1 MGGKD
6 RWERAP
12 LSNTWEKRQLKSFE
26 TIAVVGTSLAGLR
39 AIEALR
45 REGYAGRICAIGE
58 EPCMPYD
65 RPPLS
70 KQFLKGDW
78 DADKFV
84 LRHELEGDERVE
96 WWLDRRVTTLDPV
109 AKRLEFENGE
119 SLQYDGL
126 IIATGARA
134 RHFPNAPDLE
144 GIFVLRTL
152 ADAEALRC
160 ALESN
165 PRVAVIGAGFIGMEV
180 AASCRERGLDVTV
193 VEFLDTPLVRG
204 LGRVLGEHV
213 AGVFRARGVDL
224 RCGIG
229 VKGFAGSKRVE
240 AILLEDG
247 TRVEADVV
255 VVGIG
260 ASPATEW
267 LEGSGLSL
275 DNGVVCDAYCAT
287 SAPDVVVA
295 GDVARW
301 HDPRTGRATR
311 VEHWT
316 NAVEQSVHAARRLL
330 LGEEV
335 GPFAHVPYVWTDQFD
350 LRIQIAGEVREGDEM
365 HVGLG
370 SLEAGR
376 CLVLFGRDGKLT
388 GAVGFKRARQLNEF
402 RDLIGEEIGWDE
414 AVARLAE

>member
-1 MGGKD
+1 M
-6 RWERAP
+6 
-12 LSNTWEKRQLKSFE
+12 KSFG

-45 REGYAGRICAIGE
+45 REGYPGRICAIGE

-78 DADKFV
+78 DADKCV
-84 LRHELEGDERVE
+84 LHHDLADDEGIE
-96 WWLDRRVTTLDPV
+96 WMLARRVTALDPGARRLVFEAGDTLD
-109 AKRLEFENGE
+109 
-119 SLQYDGL
+119 YDGL

-134 RHFPNAPDLE
+134 RKFPNAPDLE

-152 ADAEALRC
+152 ADAEALRH
-160 ALESN
+160 ALESK

-180 AASCRERGLDVTV
+180 AASCRERGLEVTV

-204 LGRVLGEHV
+204 LGCVLGEHV
-213 AGVFRARGVDL
+213 AGVFRERGVEV
-224 RCGIG
+224 RCGVG
-229 VKGFAGSKRVE
+229 VKGFVGKERVE
-240 AILLEDG
+240 ALELEDG
-247 TRVEADVV
+247 TRVEAEVV

-260 ASPATEW
+260 ATPATEW
-267 LEGSGLSL
+267 LEGSGLAL
-275 DNGVVCDAYCAT
+275 DNGVLCDEFCAAA
-287 SAPDVVVA
+287 APDVVVA

-301 HDPRTGRATR
+301 RDPRTGLATR

-335 GPFAHVPYVWTDQFD
+335 GPFEHVPYVWTDQFD

-365 HVGLG
+365 RVGLG
-370 SLEAGR
+370 SL
-376 CLVLFGRDGKLT
+376 
-388 GAVGFKRARQLNEF
+388 
-402 RDLIGEEIGWDE
+402 
-414 AVARLAE
+414 

>member
-1 MGGKD
+1 M
-6 RWERAP
+6 
-12 LSNTWEKRQLKSFE
+12 KSFG

-45 REGYAGRICAIGE
+45 REGYPGRICAIGE

-78 DADKFV
+78 DADKCV
-84 LRHELEGDERVE
+84 LHHDLADDEGIE
-96 WWLDRRVTTLDPV
+96 WMLARRMTALDPGARRLVFEAGDTLD
-109 AKRLEFENGE
+109 
-119 SLQYDGL
+119 YDGL

-134 RHFPNAPDLE
+134 RKFPNAPDLE

-152 ADAEALRC
+152 ADAEALRH
-160 ALESN
+160 ALESK

-180 AASCRERGLDVTV
+180 AASCRERGLEVTV

-204 LGRVLGEHV
+204 LGCVLGEHV
-213 AGVFRARGVDL
+213 AGVFRERGVEV
-224 RCGIG
+224 RCGVG
-229 VKGFAGSKRVE
+229 VKGFVGKERVE
-240 AILLEDG
+240 ALELEDG
-247 TRVEADVV
+247 TRVEAEVV

-260 ASPATEW
+260 ATPATEW
-267 LEGSGLSL
+267 LEGSGLAL
-275 DNGVVCDAYCAT
+275 DNGVLCDEFCAAA
-287 SAPDVVVA
+287 APDVVVA

-301 HDPRTGRATR
+301 RDPRTGLATR

-335 GPFAHVPYVWTDQFD
+335 GPFEHVPYVWTDQFD

-365 HVGLG
+365 RVGLG

-376 CLVLFGRDGKLT
+376 CLVLFGREGKLT
-388 GAVGFKRARQLNEF
+388 GAVGFKRARQVNEF
-402 RDLIGEEIGWDE
+402 RDLIGQGIGWDA
-414 AVARLAE
+414 AVARLDG

>member
-1 MGGKD
+1 M
-6 RWERAP
+6 
-12 LSNTWEKRQLKSFE
+12 KSFG

-45 REGYAGRICAIGE
+45 REGYPGRICAIGE

-78 DADKFV
+78 DADKIV
-84 LRHELEGDERVE
+84 LHHELADDEGIE
-96 WWLDRRVTTLDPV
+96 WMLARRVTALDPGARRLVFEAGDTLD
-109 AKRLEFENGE
+109 
-119 SLQYDGL
+119 YDGL

-134 RHFPNAPDLE
+134 RKFPNAPDLE

-152 ADAEALRC
+152 ADAEALRH

-180 AASCRERGLDVTV
+180 AASCRERGLEVTL

-204 LGRVLGEHV
+204 LGSVLGEHV
-213 AGVFRARGVDL
+213 AGVFRERGVEV
-224 RCGIG
+224 RCGVG
-229 VKGFAGSKRVE
+229 VKGFVGKERVE
-240 AILLEDG
+240 ALELEDG
-247 TRVEADVV
+247 TRVEAEVV

-260 ASPATEW
+260 ATPATEW
-267 LEGSGLSL
+267 LEGSGLAL
-275 DNGVVCDAYCAT
+275 DNGVLCDEFCAAA
-287 SAPDVVVA
+287 APDVVVA

-301 HDPRTGRATR
+301 RDPRTGLATR

-335 GPFAHVPYVWTDQFD
+335 GPFEHVPYVWTDQFD
-350 LRIQIAGEVREGDEM
+350 LRIQIAGEVREGDKM
-365 HVGLG
+365 RVGLG

-376 CLVLFGRDGKLT
+376 CLVLFGREGKLT
-388 GAVGFKRARQLNEF
+388 GAVGFKRARQVNEF
-402 RDLIGEEIGWDE
+402 RDLIGQGIGWDA
-414 AVARLAE
+414 AVARLDG

>member
-1 MGGKD
+1 M
-6 RWERAP
+6 
-12 LSNTWEKRQLKSFE
+12 
-26 TIAVVGTSLAGLR
+26 GTSLAGLR

-45 REGYAGRICAIGE
+45 REGYPGRICAIGE

-78 DADKFV
+78 DADKIV
-84 LRHELEGDERVE
+84 LHHELADDKGIE
-96 WWLDRRVTTLDPV
+96 WILARRVTALDPGTRRLVFEAGDTLD
-109 AKRLEFENGE
+109 
-119 SLQYDGL
+119 YDGL

-134 RHFPNAPDLE
+134 RKFPNAPDLE

-152 ADAEALRC
+152 ADAEALRH

-180 AASCRERGLDVTV
+180 AASCRERGLEVTV

-204 LGRVLGEHV
+204 LGGVLGEHV
-213 AGVFRARGVDL
+213 AGVFRERGVEV
-224 RCGIG
+224 RCGVG
-229 VKGFAGSKRVE
+229 VKGFVGKERVE
-240 AILLEDG
+240 ALELEDG
-247 TRVEADVV
+247 TRVEAEVV

-260 ASPATEW
+260 ATPATEW
-267 LEGSGLSL
+267 LEGSGLAL
-275 DNGVVCDAYCAT
+275 DNGVLCDEFCAAA
-287 SAPDVVVA
+287 APDVVVA

-301 HDPRTGRATR
+301 RDPRTGLATR

-335 GPFAHVPYVWTDQFD
+335 GPFEHVPYVWTDQFD

-365 HVGLG
+365 RVGLG

-376 CLVLFGRDGKLT
+376 CLVVFGREGKLT
-388 GAVGFKRARQLNEF
+388 GAVGFKRARQVNEF
-402 RDLIGEEIGWDE
+402 RDLIGQGIGWDA
-414 AVARLAE
+414 AVARLDG

>member
-1 MGGKD
+1 M
-6 RWERAP
+6 
-12 LSNTWEKRQLKSFE
+12 KSFG

-45 REGYAGRICAIGE
+45 REGYPGRICAIGE

-78 DADKFV
+78 DADKIV
-84 LRHELEGDERVE
+84 LHHELADDEGIE
-96 WWLDRRVTTLDPV
+96 WILARRVTALDPGTRRLVFEAGDTLD
-109 AKRLEFENGE
+109 
-119 SLQYDGL
+119 YDGL

-134 RHFPNAPDLE
+134 RKFPNAPDLE

-152 ADAEALRC
+152 ADAEALRH

-180 AASCRERGLDVTV
+180 AASCRERGLEVTV

-204 LGRVLGEHV
+204 LGGVLGEHV
-213 AGVFRARGVDL
+213 AGVFRERGVEV
-224 RCGIG
+224 RCGVG
-229 VKGFAGSKRVE
+229 VKGFVGKERVE
-240 AILLEDG
+240 ALELEDG
-247 TRVEADVV
+247 TRVEAEVV

-260 ASPATEW
+260 ATPATEW
-267 LEGSGLSL
+267 LEGSGLAL
-275 DNGVVCDAYCAT
+275 DNGVLCDEFCAAA
-287 SAPDVVVA
+287 APDVVVA

-301 HDPRTGRATR
+301 RDPRTGLATR

-335 GPFAHVPYVWTDQFD
+335 GPFEHVPYVWTDQFD

-365 HVGLG
+365 RVGLG

-376 CLVLFGRDGKLT
+376 CLVLFGREGKLT
-388 GAVGFKRARQLNEF
+388 GAVGFKRARQVNEF
-402 RDLIGEEIGWDE
+402 RDLIGQGIGWDA
-414 AVARLAE
+414 AVARLDG

>member
-1 MGGKD
+1 M
-6 RWERAP
+6 
-12 LSNTWEKRQLKSFE
+12 KSFG

-45 REGYAGRICAIGE
+45 REGYPGRICAIGE

-78 DADKFV
+78 DADKIV
-84 LRHELEGDERVE
+84 LHHELADDEGIE
-96 WWLDRRVTTLDPV
+96 WMLARRVTALDPGARRLVFEAGDTLD
-109 AKRLEFENGE
+109 
-119 SLQYDGL
+119 YDGL

-134 RHFPNAPDLE
+134 RKFPNAPDLE

-152 ADAEALRC
+152 ADAEALRH
-160 ALESN
+160 ALESK

-180 AASCRERGLDVTV
+180 AASCRERGLEVTV

-204 LGRVLGEHV
+204 LGCVLGEHV
-213 AGVFRARGVDL
+213 AGVFRERGVEV
-224 RCGIG
+224 RCGVG
-229 VKGFAGSKRVE
+229 VKGFVGKERVE
-240 AILLEDG
+240 ALELEDG
-247 TRVEADVV
+247 TRVEAEVV

-260 ASPATEW
+260 ATPATEW
-267 LEGSGLSL
+267 LEGSGLAL
-275 DNGVVCDAYCAT
+275 DNGVLCDEFCAAA
-287 SAPDVVVA
+287 APDVVVA

-301 HDPRTGRATR
+301 RDPRTGLATR

-335 GPFAHVPYVWTDQFD
+335 GPFEHVPYVWTDQFD
-350 LRIQIAGEVREGDEM
+350 LRIQIAGEVREGDKM
-365 HVGLG
+365 RVGLG

-376 CLVLFGRDGKLT
+376 CLVLFGREGKLT
-388 GAVGFKRARQLNEF
+388 GAVGFKRARQVNEF
-402 RDLIGEEIGWDE
+402 RDLIGQGIGWDA
-414 AVARLAE
+414 AVARLDG

>member
-1 MGGKD
+1 M
-6 RWERAP
+6 
-12 LSNTWEKRQLKSFE
+12 KSFG

-45 REGYAGRICAIGE
+45 REGYPGRICAIGE

-78 DADKFV
+78 DADKIV
-84 LRHELEGDERVE
+84 LHHELADDKGIE
-96 WWLDRRVTTLDPV
+96 WILARRVTALDPGTRRLVFEAGDTLD
-109 AKRLEFENGE
+109 
-119 SLQYDGL
+119 YDGL

-134 RHFPNAPDLE
+134 RKFPNAPDLE

-152 ADAEALRC
+152 ADAEALRH

-180 AASCRERGLDVTV
+180 AASCRERGLEVTV

-204 LGRVLGEHV
+204 LGGVLGEHV
-213 AGVFRARGVDL
+213 AGVFRERGVEV
-224 RCGIG
+224 RCGVG
-229 VKGFAGSKRVE
+229 VKGFVGKERVE
-240 AILLEDG
+240 ALELEDG
-247 TRVEADVV
+247 TRVEAEVV

-260 ASPATEW
+260 ATPATEW
-267 LEGSGLSL
+267 LEGSGLAL
-275 DNGVVCDAYCAT
+275 DNGVLCDEFCAAA
-287 SAPDVVVA
+287 APDVVVA

-301 HDPRTGRATR
+301 RDPRTGLATR

-335 GPFAHVPYVWTDQFD
+335 GPFEHVPYVWTDQFD

-365 HVGLG
+365 RVGLG

-376 CLVLFGRDGKLT
+376 CLVLFGREGKLT
-388 GAVGFKRARQLNEF
+388 GAVGFKRARQVNEF
-402 RDLIGEEIGWDE
+402 RDLIGQGIGWDA
-414 AVARLAE
+414 AVARLDG

>member
-1 MGGKD
+1 M
-6 RWERAP
+6 
-12 LSNTWEKRQLKSFE
+12 KSFG

-45 REGYAGRICAIGE
+45 REGYPGRICAIGE

-78 DADKFV
+78 DADKCV
-84 LRHELEGDERVE
+84 LHHDLADDEGIE
-96 WWLDRRVTTLDPV
+96 WMLARRVTALDPGARRLVFEAGDTLD
-109 AKRLEFENGE
+109 
-119 SLQYDGL
+119 YDGL

-134 RHFPNAPDLE
+134 RKFPNAPDLE

-152 ADAEALRC
+152 ADAEALRH
-160 ALESN
+160 ALESK

-180 AASCRERGLDVTV
+180 AASCRERGLEVTV

-204 LGRVLGEHV
+204 LGCVLGEHV
-213 AGVFRARGVDL
+213 AGVFRERGVEV
-224 RCGIG
+224 RCGVG
-229 VKGFAGSKRVE
+229 VKGFVGKERVE
-240 AILLEDG
+240 ALELEDG
-247 TRVEADVV
+247 TRVEAEVV

-260 ASPATEW
+260 ATPATEW
-267 LEGSGLSL
+267 LEGSGLAL
-275 DNGVVCDAYCAT
+275 DNGVLCDEFCAAA
-287 SAPDVVVA
+287 APDVVVA

-301 HDPRTGRATR
+301 RDPRTGLATR

-335 GPFAHVPYVWTDQFD
+335 GPFEHVPYVWTDQFD

-365 HVGLG
+365 RVGLG

-376 CLVLFGRDGKLT
+376 CLVLFGREGKLT
-388 GAVGFKRARQLNEF
+388 GAVGFKRARQVNEF
-402 RDLIGEEIGWDE
+402 RDLIGQGIGWDA
-414 AVARLAE
+414 AVARLDG

>member
-1 MGGKD
+1 M
-6 RWERAP
+6 
-12 LSNTWEKRQLKSFE
+12 KSFG

-45 REGYAGRICAIGE
+45 REGYPGRICAIGE

-78 DADKFV
+78 DADKIV
-84 LRHELEGDERVE
+84 LHHELADDEGIE
-96 WWLDRRVTTLDPV
+96 WMLARRVTALDPGARRLVFEAGDTLD
-109 AKRLEFENGE
+109 
-119 SLQYDGL
+119 YDGL

-134 RHFPNAPDLE
+134 RKFPNAPDLE

-152 ADAEALRC
+152 ADAEALRH

-180 AASCRERGLDVTV
+180 AASCRERGLEVTL

-204 LGRVLGEHV
+204 LGGVLGEHV
-213 AGVFRARGVDL
+213 AGVFRERGVEV
-224 RCGIG
+224 RCGVG
-229 VKGFAGSKRVE
+229 VKGFVGKERVE
-240 AILLEDG
+240 ALELEDG
-247 TRVEADVV
+247 TRVEAEVV

-260 ASPATEW
+260 ATPATEW
-267 LEGSGLSL
+267 LEGSGLAL
-275 DNGVVCDAYCAT
+275 DNGVLCDEFCAAA
-287 SAPDVVVA
+287 APDVVVA

-301 HDPRTGRATR
+301 RDPRTGLATR
-311 VEHWT
+311 VEPWT

-335 GPFAHVPYVWTDQFD
+335 GPFEHVPYVWTDQFD
-350 LRIQIAGEVREGDEM
+350 LRIQIAGEVREGDKM
-365 HVGLG
+365 RVGLG

-376 CLVLFGRDGKLT
+376 CLVLFGREGKLT
-388 GAVGFKRARQLNEF
+388 GAVGFKRARQVNEF
-402 RDLIGEEIGWDE
+402 RDLIGQGIGWDA
-414 AVARLAE
+414 AVARLDG

>member
-1 MGGKD
+1 M
-6 RWERAP
+6 
-12 LSNTWEKRQLKSFE
+12 KSFG

-45 REGYAGRICAIGE
+45 REGYPGRICAIGE

-78 DADKFV
+78 DADKCV
-84 LRHELEGDERVE
+84 LHHDLADDEGIE
-96 WWLDRRVTTLDPV
+96 WMLARCVTALDPGARRLVFEAGDTLD
-109 AKRLEFENGE
+109 
-119 SLQYDGL
+119 YDGL

-134 RHFPNAPDLE
+134 RKFPNAPDLE

-152 ADAEALRC
+152 ADAEALRH
-160 ALESN
+160 ALESK

-180 AASCRERGLDVTV
+180 AASCRERGLEVTV

-204 LGRVLGEHV
+204 LGCVLGEHV
-213 AGVFRARGVDL
+213 AGVFRERGVEV
-224 RCGIG
+224 RCGVG
-229 VKGFAGSKRVE
+229 VKGFVGKERVE
-240 AILLEDG
+240 ALELEDG
-247 TRVEADVV
+247 TRVEAEVV

-260 ASPATEW
+260 ATPATEW
-267 LEGSGLSL
+267 LEGSGLAL
-275 DNGVVCDAYCAT
+275 DNGVLCDEFCAAA
-287 SAPDVVVA
+287 APDVVVA

-301 HDPRTGRATR
+301 RDPRTGLATR

-335 GPFAHVPYVWTDQFD
+335 GPFEHVPYVWTDQFD

-365 HVGLG
+365 RVGLG

-376 CLVLFGRDGKLT
+376 CLVLFGREGKLT
-388 GAVGFKRARQLNEF
+388 GAVGFKRARQVNEF
-402 RDLIGEEIGWDE
+402 RDLIGQGIGWDA
-414 AVARLAE
+414 AVARLDG

>member
-1 MGGKD
+1 
-6 RWERAP
+6 
-12 LSNTWEKRQLKSFE
+12 LTSFD

-39 AIEALR
+39 AIETLR
-45 REGYAGRICAIGE
+45 REGYEGRIVAVGE

-70 KQFLKGDW
+70 KQFLKGEW
-78 DADKFV
+78 DADKIV
-84 LRHELEGDERVE
+84 LRHQLAGDEGIEWRLGCRVSA
-96 WWLDRRVTTLDPV
+96 LDPRSKRLVFEDGATLD
-109 AKRLEFENGE
+109 
-119 SLQYDGL
+119 YDGL

-134 RHFPNAPDLE
+134 RSFPNAPELE

-152 ADAEALRC
+152 ADAEALRH
-160 ALESN
+160 ALDAN
-165 PRVAVIGAGFIGMEV
+165 PKVAVIGAGFIGMEV

-213 AGVFRARGVDL
+213 AGVFRERGVDL
-224 RCGIG
+224 RCGVG
-229 VKGFAGSKRVE
+229 VKAFIGSERVE
-240 AILLEDG
+240 ALELEDG
-247 TRVEADVV
+247 GRVAADVV
-255 VVGIG
+255 IVGIG

-267 LEGSGLSL
+267 LEGSGLAL
-275 DNGVVCDAYCAT
+275 DNGVLCDEFCAT
-287 SAPDVVVA
+287 QAADVVVA

-301 HDPRTGRATR
+301 RDPRTGIATR

-330 LGEEV
+330 HGEAV
-335 GPFAHVPYVWTDQFD
+335 GPFEHVPYVWTDQFD

-370 SLEAGR
+370 SLAAGR
-376 CLVLFGRDGKLT
+376 CLVLFGREGKLT
-388 GAVGFKRARQLNEF
+388 GAVGFRRPRQLNEF
-402 RDLIGEEIGWDE
+402 RDLIGEGLGWEE
-414 AVARLAE
+414 AVARLAD